1 MLLLQARETVMQVF
15 RPHLKR
21 HGLTEQQW
29 RVLRALDE
37 QDDLEIG
44 RIAHLCSILGPSLTG
59 VLDRMERDGLVTRVR
74 SGEDQRRVTVRLTQA
89 SRALIDA
96 LSLEVEAHYAHLERA
111 LGRADLQHLYELLD
125 AVIVLRPPDAGP
137 SGTAQ
142 GTAASFSANART
154 RPARRRKALPP

>member
-29 RVLRALDE
+29 RVLRALDD

-59 VLDRMERDGLVTRVR
+59 VLDRMERDGLVIRTR
-74 SGEDQRRVTVRLTQA
+74 SGEDQRRVTVRLTRS
-89 SRALIDA
+89 SRTLIDA
-96 LSLEVEAHYAHLERA
+96 LSVEVEAHYAHIEQA
-111 LGRADLQHLYELLD
+111 LGRADLQHLYALLD
-125 AVIVLRPPDAGP
+125 AVIVLRPPE
-137 SGTAQ
+137 SGGADTARR
-142 GTAASFSANART
+142 TAASVSPDT
-154 RPARRRKALPP
+154 PIKPARGRKTPSP